1 MSQDPTRHDG
11 EGGGGRNGG
20 APEPGRW
27 PPARRRTAWFGYG
40 WAVVAVG
47 LAAGASWLL
56 SRLHIEPSNLVG
68 IFLLAVTYTA
78 VRHGAGPSVLA
89 SLLGVAVLDFFFVE
103 PHLTFAVRDT
113 QYLLTFAVLL
123 GVGLLISR
131 LTATVRNQAEEAGQR
146 ERRTAE
152 LYALSRRLT
161 RATGLDEV
169 VRHAARHI
177 AEALDAR
184 VAVFLA
190 DASGRLELRTTAAAS
205 PTDAPGLENEAQRT
219 FARLASADPAGTLL
233 DFDGVLYLPL
243 LLGRGPV
250 GVLVVQRNQRGGEL
264 DAVERGHLEAIANH
278 VALAIERARLVEAA
292 QHAAVEVEAEQAR
305 SSLLASVSHDLRT
318 PLATIAGSAAA
329 LLEAEGDAATRREL
343 AESVRDEAQRL
354 ERYVEKL
361 LAMTRLDAGQVKL
374 HKEWQPIEDSVVA
387 ALARVERELGDREV
401 RLSVPADLPMAPF
414 DAPLVEQ
421 VLVNLLE
428 NACRHAGPQ
437 AAIEVNARSTPGALV
452 VEVADDGV
460 GLEPGSE
467 QRVFEKF
474 YRAGKRGVGAGL
486 GLAICVAIVRAH
498 GGSMH
503 AANRPAG
510 GASFTFEIPIE
521 GLPPAVP
528 GGAGEARLP

>member
-1 MSQDPTRHDG
+1 MGSEGESDMSQDRRLG
-11 EGGGGRNGG
+11 ARARGG
-20 APEPGRW
+20 AW
-27 PPARRRTAWFGYG
+27 SGYG
-40 WAVVAVG
+40 WATVSVG
-47 LAAGASWLL
+47 MAAGVSWLL
-56 SRLHIEPSNLVG
+56 SRLLVEPSNLVG
-68 IFLLAVTYTA
+68 IFLLAVTFTA

-123 GVGLLISR
+123 GVALLISR
-131 LTATVRNQAEEAGQR
+131 LTATVRAQAREAGER

-152 LYALSRRLT
+152 LYALSRRLSN
-161 RATGLDEV
+161 ATDLDEV

-177 AEALDAR
+177 AEVLDAR

-190 DASGRLELRTTAAAS
+190 DGAGRLELRTTAAAL
-205 PTDAPGLENEAQRT
+205 PLDATDRQDEAQEALTRI
-219 FARLASADPAGTLL
+219 AGT
-233 DFDGVLYLPL
+233 DPSGKPIAYDGVYYLPL

-250 GVLVVQRNQRGGEL
+250 GVLVVQPNQPVGEL
-264 DAVERGHLEAIANH
+264 DSPRRVHLEAIANH
-278 VALAIERARLVEAA
+278 VALAIERSRLVEAA
-292 QHAAVEVEAEQAR
+292 QRAAVEVETEQAR

-329 LLEAEGDAATRREL
+329 LLEADGDQALQRDL
-343 AESVRDEAQRL
+343 AQSVRDEAQRL

-361 LAMTRLDAGQVKL
+361 LAMTRLDVGPVRP

-387 ALARVERELGDREV
+387 ALARVEHELGDREV
-401 RLSVPADLPMAPF
+401 RVDIPADLPMAPF
-414 DAPLVEQ
+414 DALLLEQ

-428 NACRHAGPQ
+428 NACRHAGPR
-437 AAIEVNARSTPGALV
+437 ASIEVTARSTPDALV

-474 YRAGKRGVGAGL
+474 YRAGTRGAGAGL
-486 GLAICVAIVRAH
+486 GLAICMTIVRAH
-498 GGSMH
+498 GGRMR
-503 AANRPAG
+503 AANRPGG
-510 GASFTFEIPIE
+510 GASFTFEIPVE
-521 GLPPAVP
+521 GAPPVMP
-528 GGAGEARLP
+528 GGAVEARQP